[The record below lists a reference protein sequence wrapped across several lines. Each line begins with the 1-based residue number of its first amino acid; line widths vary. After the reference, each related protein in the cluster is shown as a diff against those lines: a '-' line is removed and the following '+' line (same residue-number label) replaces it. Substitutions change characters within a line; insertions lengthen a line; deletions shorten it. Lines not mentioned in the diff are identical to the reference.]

1 MRIMIVDDSE
11 AFRSATKHLLS
22 KNPAY
27 QVVAEAQNGII
38 ALEMLE
44 KYHPDLILMDIE
56 MPVMNGIEA
65 TKIMLKKNNKLRI
78 IAISAHQESLYM
90 KDILNAGFIASVNKN
105 NVFDQLYTAIEHA
118 ASGRMYLSV

>member
-22 KNPAY
+22 KNTDY

-44 KYHPDLILMDIE
+44 KHNPDLILMDIE
-56 MPVMNGIEA
+56 MPEMNGIEA
-65 TKIMLKKNNKLRI
+65 TKIMLKKNSQLRI
-78 IAISAHQESLYM
+78 IAISAHQESLYI

-105 NVFDQLYTAIEHA
+105 NVFDQLETAIEHA
-118 ASGRMYLSV
+118 VTGRMYLSV